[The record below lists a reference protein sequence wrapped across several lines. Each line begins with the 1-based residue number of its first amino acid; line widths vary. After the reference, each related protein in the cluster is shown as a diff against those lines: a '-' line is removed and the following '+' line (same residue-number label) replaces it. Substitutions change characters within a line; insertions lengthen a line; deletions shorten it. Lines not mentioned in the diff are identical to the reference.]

1 MNYLKLVFLVL
12 FVIPSVVVGQKVVNS
27 NFLGNWANSGTG
39 AWEYGFYEDGAVA
52 CSDFW
57 KYKRVE
63 YGKKRMEVVLENGNQ
78 TIALKIKQGKNGNIF
93 IARDGAKAEV
103 FRPCNGKNFV
113 AWVGVD
119 TVSFSRPLVITDTV
133 TIRGYIRNLD
143 KVTHPALRGYTFT
156 CSYNGLLGRRWR
168 RNRCSNRFF
177 RAVYTSFYRKCAS
190 AGYIGV
196 GTDVEKYYC

>member
-12 FVIPSVVVGQKVVNS
+12 FVIPSVVVGQEVVNS
-27 NFLGNWANSGTG
+27 NFWGNWANSGTG

-63 YGKKRMEVVLENGNQ
+63 CGKKRMEVVLENGDQ
-78 TIALKIKQGKNGNIF
+78 AIALKIKQGKNGNIF
-93 IARDGAKAEV
+93 IARDGVKAEE

-119 TVSFSRPLVITDTV
+119 TVSFSKPLVITDTV
-133 TIRGYIRNLD
+133 MIRGYIRNLD
-143 KVTHPALRGYTFT
+143 KVTHPALRKYTFT
-156 CSYNGLLGRRWR
+156 CSYDELLEEDG
-168 RNRCSNRFF
+168 
-177 RAVYTSFYRKCAS
+177 
-190 AGYIGV
+190 
-196 GTDVEKYYC
+196 

>member
-63 YGKKRMEVVLENGNQ
+63 FGKKRMEVVLENGNQ

-103 FRPCNGKNFV
+103 FRSCNGKNFV
-113 AWVGVD
+113 AWAGVA
-119 TVSFSRPLVITDTV
+119 TVSFSRPLVISDTV
-133 TIRGYIRNLD
+133 TIRGYIRYLD
-143 KVTHPALRGYTFT
+143 KVSHPALR
-156 CSYNGLLGRRWR
+156 
-168 RNRCSNRFF
+168 
-177 RAVYTSFYRKCAS
+177 
-190 AGYIGV
+190 
-196 GTDVEKYYC
+196 